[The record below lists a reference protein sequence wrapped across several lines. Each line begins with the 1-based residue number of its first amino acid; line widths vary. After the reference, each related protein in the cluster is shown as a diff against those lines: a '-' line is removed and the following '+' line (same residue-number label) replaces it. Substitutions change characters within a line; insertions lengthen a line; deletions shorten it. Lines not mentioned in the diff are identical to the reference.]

1 MKQEEENTSTGVAK
15 GAWDT
20 GWGGSSCFSL
30 WTPIISALPYLGVEG
45 GKASLFC
52 SLFDPVSQSSYIVD
66 SRRGSGPWAVSPE

>member
-1 MKQEEENTSTGVAK
+1 MKQEEEDTSTGVAK

-45 GKASLFC
+45 GKAASSALSLT
-52 SLFDPVSQSSYIVD
+52 L
-66 SRRGSGPWAVSPE
+66 SPGHLTLWTAGGAPDLGQ